1 MPSLI
6 DPSLL
11 LERFPIA
18 PPGSPPLRGELYAT
32 RSRPGGRRVVVRD
45 AAGLILLDT
54 DDCYDLG
61 NATNRLDLWLEAK
74 YPLTTTG
81 V

>member
-1 MPSLI
+1 MTRPI
-6 DPSLL
+6 DLALL
-11 LERFPIA
+11 RERFPIT

-32 RSRPGGRRVVVRD
+32 RSRSSGRRIIVRD
-45 AAGLILLDT
+45 AAGLIQLDT
-54 DDCYDLG
+54 DDCYDLA
-61 NATNRLDLWLEAK
+61 NAINRLDLWLEAK